1 MNNDELLARL
11 RAIDPAR
18 TSHAPS
24 PDLDRLLEATMTADT
39 KARTTNDGSAGR
51 RRRLVLAAAAAA
63 VLAAGGGIAWG
74 MAATGSSSSS
84 ASSPSSPSSPSKADP
99 VILTVPEAPAA
110 KCAAVTVDVL
120 GSMQTAFE
128 GTATS
133 VKGDRVE
140 LRVDHWYRG
149 GDASVVRLQND
160 TEMVPLLSG
169 VEFTV
174 GRHYLVTANE
184 GRVTLCGYSAEADPQ
199 LRGLYD
205 KAYTR

>member
-24 PDLDRLLEATMTADT
+24 PDLNRLLEATMTADT
-39 KARTTNDGSAGR
+39 KALSTKDGWVGR
-51 RRRLVLAAAAAA
+51 RRHLLLAAATAA
-63 VLAAGGGIAWG
+63 VLAVGGSIAWG
-74 MAATGSSSSS
+74 MAATDSPSSS
-84 ASSPSSPSSPSKADP
+84 AASPSPAGPLT
-99 VILTVPEAPAA
+99 LTVPEAPAA

-133 VKGDRVE
+133 VKGNEVE

-149 GDASVVRLQND
+149 GDSSTVQLQND

-169 VEFTV
+169 VEFSV
-174 GRHYLVTANE
+174 GGHYLVTAND
-184 GRVTLCGYSAEADPQ
+184 GRVSLCGYSAEADPQ
-199 LRGLYD
+199 LRGLYE